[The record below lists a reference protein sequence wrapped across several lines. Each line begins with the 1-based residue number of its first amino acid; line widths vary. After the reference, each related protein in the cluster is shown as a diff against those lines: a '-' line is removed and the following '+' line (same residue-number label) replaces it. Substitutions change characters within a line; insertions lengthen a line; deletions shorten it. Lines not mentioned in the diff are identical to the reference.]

1 MGRRVGEKDKTL
13 GKIKKLYL
21 GCLIRE
27 RIFLSRRRV
36 RTERGARSHHRLGLC
51 QTVRQAASG
60 KDRSPLRPGWWKT
73 SWPLSFPPSTWQHFS
88 LCRRTKP
95 RKQRRCSQHR
105 CSLTGQQNASR
116 LKTSSRRAELT
127 TPIFFSWGPV
137 PPPAQPRGGWKGQ
150 LPPGS
155 ATAPSVYE
163 NLEAFPKLRDSESG

>member
-1 MGRRVGEKDKTL
+1 MGRRVAEKDKTL

-73 SWPLSFPPSTWQHFS
+73 SWPLSFPPRRGNISASAAARNPENSAVAHSTAVHS
-88 LCRRTKP
+88 
-95 RKQRRCSQHR
+95 
-105 CSLTGQQNASR
+105 
-116 LKTSSRRAELT
+116 
-127 TPIFFSWGPV
+127 PV
-137 PPPAQPRGGWKGQ
+137 SKMPA
-150 LPPGS
+150 
-155 ATAPSVYE
+155 V
-163 NLEAFPKLRDSESG
+163 